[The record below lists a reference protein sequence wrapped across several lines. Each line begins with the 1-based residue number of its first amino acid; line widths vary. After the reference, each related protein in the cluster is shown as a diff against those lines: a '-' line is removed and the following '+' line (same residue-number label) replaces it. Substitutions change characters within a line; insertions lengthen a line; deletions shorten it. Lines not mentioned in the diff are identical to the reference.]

1 MGRHLRL
8 SAPPIP
14 KAAPSEVVPFCI
26 MLRSRSG
33 KSKKSAEHEPRGA
46 MVGCVCKISLFDL
59 KLEKKKKKVLSALVL
74 LFSLLHSHAPTRFLP
89 HGCPSLPK
97 QKRILKRRSGE
108 QRLLALVALPLPL
121 FFSLQGAC
129 KLDPLFDR
137 ALQLAGQLPQPL
149 LLRGRQRAQGQVL
162 LDALRAQHHGPGEER
177 RA

>member
-59 KLEKKKKKVLSALVL
+59 KLEKKKILSALVL

-108 QRLLALVALPLPL
+108 RRLLALVALPLPL

>member
-59 KLEKKKKKVLSALVL
+59 KLEKKKNLSALVL

-108 QRLLALVALPLPL
+108 RRLLALVALPLPL